1 MKGDPEELNKAAAV
15 KYTAKTVMELFG
27 DEYPIIKRM
36 FPDANEMDLVILFKT
51 AKALNLNPILKEIYA
66 LPTGKGTQI
75 YVGKSGL
82 TRKLNEASGFDC
94 DYERDYDEVGKNL
107 APKNAHKLSG
117 QGFYVDCKLT
127 CRGKTVVARAYWD
140 EYAPVELKPG
150 SSWHKNPISMIEKVA
165 FCKAARHFLG
175 IAEPTGEEM
184 GLDTEEGEGETLIV
198 LTHEKASVVVEEKK
212 LVKPI
217 TIWSGTIVEAD
228 DDIGDKVAD
237 SKKFID
243 TFRHHKYFKAPI
255 HFDRHIKK
263 HFGVA
268 EPKDMTWEQLNA
280 LHRFLYNGDG
290 DPKFYTENGNELAQM
305 KAKFGACG
313 QMELYI
319 EIEGKYKEAMA
330 SDPDNASLKL
340 NAILEAIG
348 TVYTDPITADDK
360 GEIFAILDKEF
371 VK

>member
-1 MKGDPEELNKAAAV
+1 MKGDPEETKAVA
-15 KYTAKTVMELFG
+15 KYTVNTVMELFG

-82 TRKLNEASGFDC
+82 TRKLNEAGGFDC
-94 DYERDYDEVGKNL
+94 NYVRDYDDVGKNL
-107 APKNAHKLSG
+107 TPKNNHKLSG
-117 QGFYVDCKLT
+117 QGFYVDCTLT
-127 CRGKTVVARAYWD
+127 CRGKSVAARAYWD
-140 EYAPVELKPG
+140 EYSPVDLKAG
-150 SSWHKNPISMIEKVA
+150 SSWQKNPISMIEKVA

-184 GLDTEEGEGETLIV
+184 GLDTEEGEGETLVV
-198 LTHEKASVVVEEKK
+198 LTHEKAVVEEKK

-228 DDIGDKVAD
+228 DDIGDKVA
-237 SKKFID
+237 SSQKFFD

-280 LHRFLYNGDG
+280 LHRYLYDG
-290 DPKFYTENGNELAQM
+290 VQDPKFYAEGNELEQM

-313 QMELYI
+313 QMELYV
-319 EIEGKYKEAMA
+319 EIEGKYKKEMA
-330 SDPDNASLKL
+330 SDPDNACLKL
-340 NAILEAIG
+340 DSILEAIG
-348 TVYTDPITADDK
+348 TVYTDPITEDDK

-371 VK
+371 IK